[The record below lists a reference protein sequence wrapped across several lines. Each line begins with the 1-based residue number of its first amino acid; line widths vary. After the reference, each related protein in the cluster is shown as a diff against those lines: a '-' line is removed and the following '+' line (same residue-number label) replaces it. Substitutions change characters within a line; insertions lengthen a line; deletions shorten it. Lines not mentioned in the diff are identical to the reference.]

1 MHQNNNFCY
10 ILCYAAAFVSVLS
23 GSFSQLQN
31 VDFPLKDTNAINFY
45 STYDGNRIEDEL
57 R

>member
-10 ILCYAAAFVSVLS
+10 ILCYAALFISVLS

-31 VDFPLKDTNAINFY
+31 VDFPSKDTNAIVFY
-45 STYDGNRIEDEL
+45 PTYNENWIEKES

>member
-10 ILCYAAAFVSVLS
+10 ILRYAAAFISVLS
-23 GSFSQLQN
+23 GSFSQLPN
-31 VDFPLKDTNAINFY
+31 VDFPLKDTYAINFY
-45 STYDGNRIEDEL
+45 PTYDGNWIENES